1 MLPLDL
7 HVLGLPLAFILSQD
21 QTLHSKNSIL
31 SKPDPIIFS
40 FRFASRRRNQELT
53 NCTTLQIIIKLF
65 SVIQRTET
73 RRFSYLFCQIL
84 ARRKSGR
91 KGLQRYVNFFNP
103 PKKLFAFFA
112 SPLSRGPFFRD
123 CGCKGND
130 LFYSCKLF
138 PKYFFED
145 NSKILDNSLIFQR
158 INPVNYFRVLNCNKY
173 PSTDTPAWL
182 RSEKPSSTWI

>member
-65 SVIQRTET
+65 TVIQRTET

-103 PKKLFAFFA
+103 PKKLFAFLR
-112 SPLSRGPFFRD
+112 PLYREVRFFGIADAKVTTFFIPANFFQNIFSRTIAKCSITR
-123 CGCKGND
+123 
-130 LFYSCKLF
+130 
-138 PKYFFED
+138 
-145 NSKILDNSLIFQR
+145 
-158 INPVNYFRVLNCNKY
+158 
-173 PSTDTPAWL
+173 
-182 RSEKPSSTWI
+182 